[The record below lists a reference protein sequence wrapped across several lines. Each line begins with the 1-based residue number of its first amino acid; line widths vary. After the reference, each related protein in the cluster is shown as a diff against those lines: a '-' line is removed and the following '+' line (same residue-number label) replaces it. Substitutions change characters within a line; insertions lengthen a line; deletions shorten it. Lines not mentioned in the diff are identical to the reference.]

1 MTKGQL
7 IKLTTEIVAIAQAT
21 ANILKIAQEI
31 PKEDAEKIVA
41 GLEKISSGNSEI
53 MEAAKIF
60 DNQINSKNEQLKSN
74 SRKRRRH

>member
-1 MTKGQL
+1 MTKAQL
-7 IKLTTEIVAIAQAT
+7 IKLATEISAVAKST

>member
-41 GLEKISSGNSEI
+41 GLEKISAGNAEI
-53 MEAAKIF
+53 MEAAKFF
-60 DNQINSKNEQLKSN
+60 DNKINSKK
-74 SRKRRRH
+74 

>member
-1 MTKGQL
+1 MTKAQL
-7 IKLTTEIVAIAQAT
+7 IKLATEISAVAKST
-21 ANILKIAQEI
+21 VNILKIAQEI

-60 DNQINSKNEQLKSN
+60 DNQINSKK
-74 SRKRRRH
+74 